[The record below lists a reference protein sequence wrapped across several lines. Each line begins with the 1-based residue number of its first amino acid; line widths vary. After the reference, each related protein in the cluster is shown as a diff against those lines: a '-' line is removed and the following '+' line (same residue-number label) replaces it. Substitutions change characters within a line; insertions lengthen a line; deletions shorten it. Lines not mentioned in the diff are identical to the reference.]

1 LLTICANNKLY
12 LKDNTVLEFVNTDGS
27 NKIKGTPI
35 SFGKVK
41 ARVCVAMNL
50 DEAQNIQ
57 VFLNLNLVSRKKSYN
72 VFSNFDRVEIF

>member
-1 LLTICANNKLY
+1 M
-12 LKDNTVLEFVNTDGS
+12 KDNTILDFVNVDGF

-57 VFLNLNLVSRKKSYN
+57 VFLDLNLVLRSN
-72 VFSNFDRVEIF
+72 HLMFSPILIEWRCFDNL

>member
-1 LLTICANNKLY
+1 M
-12 LKDNTVLEFVNTDGS
+12 KDNTILHFVNVDGF

-57 VFLNLNLVSRKKSYN
+57 VFLDLNLVLRSN
-72 VFSNFDRVEIF
+72 HLMFSPILIEWRCFDNL

>member
-1 LLTICANNKLY
+1 M
-12 LKDNTVLEFVNTDGS
+12 KDNTILDFVTVDGL

-57 VFLNLNLVSRKKSYN
+57 VFLSLNLVLRSN
-72 VFSNFDRVEIF
+72 HLMFSPILIEWRYFDNL